1 MALINFS
8 NQTDDEITLALADK
22 FSTEEEQQ
30 FVSHFKMFLAY
41 GNDTNM
47 YVVDM
52 DIVWEWIGFSTK
64 GNCKKSL
71 KKHFVEGI
79 DYIVNLLILEDKQV
93 HGGHNKEVILMNVDT
108 FKGLCMLAGTARGKQ
123 TRHYY
128 IAMENALF
136 KYMTKKA
143 EENRISLHTL
153 RLQLETIHDDN
164 RRRQEQ
170 ERHRI
175 LLEQNADKLCLYIL
189 KIKEHSADVFDIK
202 IGETNDIKTRIIT
215 HNTTY
220 TNPVILDIYPCA
232 RAHPFEQYI
241 LHRRDVS
248 KQLIKGKTE
257 EIHIDEHF
265 TYDDLTQ
272 IIKKN
277 IENFDG
283 LSPTQRLQSKIVSMK
298 EQLAHERRELMHAL
312 TTTSDPALQE
322 LLHKTLEAN
331 LKSDNDMSMT
341 HVQHNTYESVE
352 VEHIP
357 ISDRKVYKYQPNNLK
372 EPIAQ
377 FYSLREA
384 ARSLNNP
391 TIHDYHIRNA
401 CQNNT
406 EFAGYRW
413 FTIDGNEER
422 PTEIPPTTEQPKE
435 VSKRHKGYVAQ
446 LNCEKNKIINVFPY
460 QKAIVDQLN
469 IGSGRLSHAISHGKM
484 AGNFYWQ
491 MYDDCDD
498 NLKATFEG
506 VLPEPTRVATCSKI
520 IQRIDPET
528 DEVLETYQCIQDVCN
543 LFRTCHQQLHKVS
556 KDESIFKGFKW
567 RITSCVQG

>member
-8 NQTDDEITLALADK
+8 NQTDDEITMALTDK

-30 FVSHFKMFLAY
+30 FVSHFKLFLAY
-41 GNDTNM
+41 GDDVSKF
-47 YVVDM
+47 VVDV
-52 DIVWEWIGFSTK
+52 DFVWEWIGFSTK

-71 KKHFVEGI
+71 RKYFVEGS
-79 DYIVNLLILEDKQV
+79 DYIVNLLMPEDKQV

-123 TRHYY
+123 TRKYY
-128 IAMENALF
+128 IAMENALL
-136 KYMTKKA
+136 KYIKEKA
-143 EENRISLHTL
+143 
-153 RLQLETIHDDN
+153 
-164 RRRQEQ
+164 

-175 LLEQNADKLCLYIL
+175 ALHTLQLQLDNVKNHHRRQQELERHRLLIEQNMDTSCLYVL
-189 KIKEHSADVFDIK
+189 KINEISPDIFDIK
-202 IGETNDIKTRIIT
+202 IGETIDIKTRMIS
-215 HNTTY
+215 HNATY
-220 TNPVILDIYPCA
+220 NDPVLIDIFPCA
-232 RAHPFEQYI
+232 RAHQFEQYL
-241 LHRRDVS
+241 LHRRDVQ
-248 KQLIKGKTE
+248 KQIIIGKKE
-257 EIHIDEHF
+257 EIHITQDF
-265 TYDDLTQ
+265 TYDMFVK

-277 IENFDG
+277 IDNFSG
-283 LSPTQRLQSKIVSMK
+283 PNVVQRLQAKLLQ
-298 EQLAHERRELMHAL
+298 ERGELTQLIAN
-312 TTTSDPALQE
+312 TNDPALKA
-322 LLHKTLEAN
+322 LYMKAYEAN
-331 LKSDNDMSMT
+331 IVASATNDLKAIDVDNDE
-341 HVQHNTYESVE
+341 QEN
-352 VEHIP
+352 IP
-357 ISDRKVYKYQPNNLK
+357 ISDRKVYKYQPKNLK

-528 DEVLETYQCIQDVCN
+528 NEVLETYQCIQDVCN